1 MQRRG
6 KLLGTDGRYISV
18 QISVSM
24 PVLVKGTGVCVGQP
38 SSGPGLGHGPADK
51 PHSPHL

>member
-1 MQRRG
+1 MG
-6 KLLGTDGRYISV
+6 PDVGYISV
-18 QISVSM
+18 QISVLM
-24 PVLVKGTGVCVGQP
+24 PVLVERTGVCVGQL

>member
-1 MQRRG
+1 M
-6 KLLGTDGRYISV
+6 GTDVRHIGV

-38 SSGPGLGHGPADK
+38 SSGPGVGHGPADK